1 MIKPSPTDATTKLD
15 AARTAVRDHI
25 KDLID
30 WRSSMTLR
38 GNKTTAASAWD
49 HITELREVSDQL
61 DVLVSSWTELTGE
74 RTVAPLMPTPTQGD
88 LTTREPHFATSEHK
102 SRRTTKLIV
111 RLPDG
116 ATIAEQIAADT
127 LQKFVEWV
135 GVEKILSM
143 NIQVNRQPFVSTK
156 PLDKYGKGG
165 WKKVG
170 DYFIETTINNVRKR
184 TIIRQIAKNL
194 GINVL
199 VEII

>member
-1 MIKPSPTDATTKLD
+1 MTKPSPTDATTKLD
-15 AARTAVRDHI
+15 GARKAVTDHL
-25 KDLID
+25 KDLIG
-30 WRSSMTLR
+30 WRSAMVNR

-74 RTVAPLMPTPTQGD
+74 RTVAHLLPTPTQGD
-88 LTTREPHFATSEHK
+88 LITHESHVATSEHK

-135 GVEKILSM
+135 GVERILTL
-143 NIQVNRQPFVSTK
+143 NIQVNQQPFVSRK
-156 PLDKYGKGG
+156 PLDKYGKAG
-165 WKKVG
+165 WKQVG
-170 DYFIETTINNVRKR
+170 NYFVETTLNNVRKR
-184 TIIRQIAKNL
+184 TIILRIAKEL
-194 GINVL
+194 GIDVR